1 MPGPDIPSP
10 DGLPLSDQWQ
20 RLVSTWVSR
29 HDLPFEADAGS
40 VTVGFDHPEARR
52 KITLAFTTTRNQLLL
67 VLVTDDRYLAE
78 DQLALAA
85 AAANAWNVERLAPML
100 AVCGLGGARPAYL
113 SGIRTLPLACGLSRS
128 AFHAMADQW
137 LDEARELFTWC
148 HREFRL

>member
-10 DGLPLSDQWQ
+10 DGLALSDQWH

-29 HDLPFEADAGS
+29 HDAAFEADAGS
-40 VTVGFDHPEARR
+40 VTVGFDLPEARR
-52 KITLAFTTTRNQLLL
+52 KITLAFTTTRNELLL

-78 DQLALAA
+78 DQIALAA

-100 AVCGLGGARPAYL
+100 AVCNLGADRPAYL
-113 SGIRTLPLACGLSRS
+113 SGIRTLPLACALSRS
-128 AFHAMADQW
+128 AFHMMADQW